1 MSAQKFS
8 LENTD
13 TAIWAEPA
21 NLNYFLTT
29 PLTPDSAAGVSNK
42 TSTVKQHTRRQYKG
56 DITTSTVSTHSR
68 EFMVDPGRKS
78 GSALPGSPFV
88 VTDGTEKRTFRLVGD
103 FMDVHALF
111 LGDAKSDLDLYSPT
125 GTRYSITAAAP
136 GMVTSAKAR

>member
-13 TAIWAEPA
+13 TAIWAEPD
-21 NLNYFLTT
+21 NLNYFLTSA
-29 PLTPDSAAGVSNK
+29 LTPDSAAGVSNK

-56 DITTSTVSTHSR
+56 DVTTSTVSTHSR

-111 LGDAKSDLDLYSPT
+111 LGDAKADLDLYSPT

>member
-8 LENTD
+8 LENTE

-111 LGDAKSDLDLYSPT
+111 LGDAKTDLDLYSPT
-125 GTRYSITAAAP
+125 GTRYSIATAAP

>member
-8 LENTD
+8 LANTD

-21 NLNYFLTT
+21 NLNYFLKTG
-29 PLTPDSAAGVSNK
+29 LEPDSAAGVSNK

-56 DITTSTVSTHSR
+56 DITTSTVSSHTR
-68 EFMVDPGRKS
+68 EYMVDPGRKS

-103 FMDVHALF
+103 FLDVHALF
-111 LGDAKSDLDLYSPT
+111 LGDAKFDLDLYSPT
-125 GTRYSITAAAP
+125 GTRYSISVADVATVASATA
-136 GMVTSAKAR
+136 R

>member
-13 TAIWAEPA
+13 TAIWAEPD
-21 NLNYFLTT
+21 NLNYFLTSA
-29 PLTPDSAAGVSNK
+29 LTPDSAAGVSNK

-111 LGDAKSDLDLYSPT
+111 LGDAKSDLDLYSPS

>member
-13 TAIWAEPA
+13 TAIWAEPD
-21 NLNYFLTT
+21 NLNYFLTSA
-29 PLTPDSAAGVSNK
+29 LTPDSAAGVSNK

-56 DITTSTVSTHSR
+56 DVTTSTVSTHSR

-88 VTDGTEKRTFRLVGD
+88 VTDGTEKRTFRVVGD

-111 LGDAKSDLDLYSPT
+111 LGDAKADLDLYSPT

>member
-13 TAIWAEPA
+13 TAIWAEPD
-21 NLNYFLTT
+21 NLNYFLTSA
-29 PLTPDSAAGVSNK
+29 LTPDSAAGVSNK

-68 EFMVDPGRKS
+68 EFMVAPGRKS

>member
-13 TAIWAEPA
+13 TAIWAEPD
-21 NLNYFLTT
+21 NLNYFLTSA
-29 PLTPDSAAGVSNK
+29 LTPDSAAGVSNK

-111 LGDAKSDLDLYSPT
+111 LGDAKADLDLYSPT
-125 GTRYSITAAAP
+125 GTRYSIITADP